1 MFSTKFALR
10 GFRVLVL
17 PYFLSDLECVERVY
31 FDQTKILKNRIK
43 LEKFSEKIR
52 FNRQIL
58 YIKNLIKTDLE
69 IFFKKMTSKINL
81 AENFQ

>member
-1 MFSTKFALR
+1 MLSTKFALR

-17 PYFLSDLECVERVY
+17 PYFLSDLDFVKRVY

-43 LEKFSEKIR
+43 LEKFSDKSR

-58 YIKNLIKTDLE
+58 NIKNLINTDLE
-69 IFFKKMTSKINL
+69 IFFIKMTSKINL

>member
-1 MFSTKFALR
+1 MLSTKFALR
-10 GFRVLVL
+10 GFRVLLL

-52 FNRQIL
+52 FYRQIL
-58 YIKNLIKTDLE
+58 YIKNLINTDLE
-69 IFFKKMTSKINL
+69 FFL
-81 AENFQ
+81 